1 MGTRR
6 EAAPPRIAPSLVR
19 RSFDRDESI
28 ATRIGDFVKEQT
40 SRSRRSQESAA
51 QVAEMIAQAVTAARS
66 RAPSSVIEV
75 KLRITNRQVDVEFSK
90 APGRGSGEAQAAP
103 ETFAQWFAGLLRAG
117 RTSQEAAARRI
128 GVSLKT
134 VNRWVHGETEPRL
147 RELRMIREAFGEVPP
162 LT

>member
-1 MGTRR
+1 MGTRS
-6 EAAPPRIAPSLVR
+6 EAAPTRTASSPVR
-19 RSFDRDESI
+19 RSFDRDESTAGRI
-28 ATRIGDFVKEQT
+28 ADFVKEQANA
-40 SRSRRSQESAA
+40 SHRSREDPA
-51 QVAEMIAQAVTAARS
+51 QVAEMIAQAVAAARS
-66 RAPSSVIEV
+66 RAPTSVIEV
-75 KLRITNRQVDVEFSK
+75 KLRITNQQVDVEFSK
-90 APGRGSGEAQAAP
+90 EPGRGGRAAQSAP